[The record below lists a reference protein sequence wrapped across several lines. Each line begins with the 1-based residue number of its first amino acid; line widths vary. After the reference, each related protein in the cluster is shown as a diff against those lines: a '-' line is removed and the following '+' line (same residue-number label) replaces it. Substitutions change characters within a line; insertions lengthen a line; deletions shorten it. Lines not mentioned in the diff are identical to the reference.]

1 MIRKIFQVIVSV
13 FFMLCFSACG
23 GGIAPKPYD
32 VKLNSSSMISNKT
45 KQALLTYNIRILH
58 NDFKYHNTERYYKHS
73 KYSKLVNN
81 SLVFNIWQYDT
92 PFPYNVYYIYE
103 FKYNENKDSLSM
115 IDKSYSQYKG
125 RKERRDAYFIPEPD
139 RLTEYMNIF
148 QTRLTKLYTSDLE
161 KYTPFQKEY
170 KQKKSEFDKKYKQI
184 HITTEDTTKI
194 VPNKI
199 INKLSKYQ
207 LWPNEETAI
216 NSYIKGNDI
225 SFKIGSRV
233 LKDKE
238 DRYKVDYEKYK
249 SMEEYNK
256 FPMNLVYRINKVYYN
271 YLPKSFI
278 AKDKN
283 INVEV
288 VNNVEFAD
296 GNSMNSLKI
305 TNNTKEFIEI
315 NTIAAYYYQDVFD
328 NILNIKSIR
337 LAPMS
342 YKIIKKGVIKDF
354 PSNKLINVTD
364 KNQKINYGFS
374 IGYKMINQ
382 NMMKNLYKVNTYTI
396 SD

>member
-1 MIRKIFQVIVSV
+1 MIRKILQVIVSISFV
-13 FFMLCFSACG
+13 IYFSACG
-23 GGIAPKPYD
+23 STPPKPYNIT
-32 VKLNSSSMISNKT
+32 LGPSSSLITNQE
-45 KQALLTYNIRILH
+45 KQTLLTH
-58 NDFKYHNTERYYKHS
+58 NLKAIHDNFKYKIDSSFKHN
-73 KYSKLVNN
+73 KYSNLENN
-81 SLVFNIWQYDT
+81 SLVCHVWYYDT
-92 PFPYNVYYIYE
+92 AFPMDKFYIYE
-103 FKYNENKDSLSM
+103 FKYDENKNRLFMLDN
-115 IDKSYSQYKG
+115 SYGKG
-125 RKERRDAYFIPEPD
+125 RGSK
-139 RLTEYMNIF
+139 
-148 QTRLTKLYTSDLE
+148 E
-161 KYTPFQKEY
+161 KYTAYHSGLDGLNEYLDTFQMKLTNSYESSLAKYEVYKKEY

-194 VPNKI
+194 VSSKI
-199 INKLSKYQ
+199 IKKLSKYQ

-225 SFKIGSRV
+225 SLKIGSRV

-238 DRYKVDYEKYK
+238 GRYKVDYEKYK
-249 SMEEYNK
+249 YMEEYNK
-256 FPMNLVYRINKVYYN
+256 FPTNLVYKINKVYYN

-283 INVEV
+283 INVEI

-315 NTIAAYYYQDVFD
+315 NTIAAYYDQDVFD

-354 PSNKLINVTD
+354 PSKKLINVTD

-382 NMMKNLYKVNTYTI
+382 NIMKNLYKVDTYTI
-396 SD
+396 GD